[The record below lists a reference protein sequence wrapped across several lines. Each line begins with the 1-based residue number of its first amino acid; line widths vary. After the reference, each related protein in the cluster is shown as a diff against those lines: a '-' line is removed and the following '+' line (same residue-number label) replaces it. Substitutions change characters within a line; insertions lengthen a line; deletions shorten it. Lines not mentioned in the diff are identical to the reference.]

1 MPVIVSV
8 FPEGE
13 PMTRRTKNE
22 WCELIEQQKSS
33 GLSAAEFC
41 RRNSIND
48 KYFST
53 QKQKLKKLAGNLV
66 RIAAPAA
73 RPVPVSTNGIKV
85 RVVELEIPSEAV
97 GETLAIFMDHL
108 GR

>member
-1 MPVIVSV
+1 
-8 FPEGE
+8 
-13 PMTRRTKNE
+13 MTRRTKNE
-22 WCELIEQQKSS
+22 WCELIEQQKVS

-48 KYFST
+48 KYFSA
-53 QKQKLKKLAGNLV
+53 QKQKLKKPADNFV
-66 RIAAPAA
+66 RIAASAA
-73 RPVPVSTNGIKV
+73 RPVPVSNNGIKV

-97 GETLAIFMDHL
+97 SETLAILMDRL

>member
-1 MPVIVSV
+1 
-8 FPEGE
+8 
-13 PMTRRTKNE
+13 MTRRTKHE
-22 WCELIEQQKSS
+22 WCGLIEQQKAS

-53 QKQKLKKLAGNLV
+53 LKQKLKKSAGNFARV
-66 RIAAPAA
+66 AVPAA
-73 RPVPVSTNGIKV
+73 RPAPVSTNGIKV

-97 GETLAIFMDHL
+97 SETLEILMDRL

>member
-1 MPVIVSV
+1 MVSIISV

-22 WCELIEQQKSS
+22 WCELIKQQKAS

-41 RRNSIND
+41 RRHSIND

-53 QKQKLKKLAGNLV
+53 QKQKQKKSAGNFV

-73 RPVPVSTNGIKV
+73 RPTSVPASGIKV
-85 RVVELEIPSEAV
+85 RVVELEIPGEAV
-97 GETLAIFMDHL
+97 GETLAILMDRL

>member
-1 MPVIVSV
+1 
-8 FPEGE
+8 
-13 PMTRRTKNE
+13 MTRRTKNE
-22 WCELIEQQKSS
+22 WCELIEQQKAS

-53 QKQKLKKLAGNLV
+53 QKQKRKKSAGSFV
-66 RIAAPAA
+66 RVATSAVRPAPVA
-73 RPVPVSTNGIKV
+73 TNGIKV

-97 GETLAIFMDHL
+97 SETLTILMDRL